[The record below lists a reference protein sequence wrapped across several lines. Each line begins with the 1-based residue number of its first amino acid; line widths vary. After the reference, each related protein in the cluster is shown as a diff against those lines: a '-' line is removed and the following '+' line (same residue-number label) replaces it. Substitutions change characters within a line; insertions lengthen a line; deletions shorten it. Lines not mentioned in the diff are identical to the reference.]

1 MSKPYPHLAILL
13 VVPTLLVGANGTA
26 ARADWQ
32 TRVPYAEGVLLLH
45 WRHIYEGKDT
55 VDRLE
60 IKPTQASSTV
70 FIVSGQPVFDAK
82 KRMVAFPYC
91 ADDGCESKI
100 DLIDLIE
107 RKRLPAITLNYNGQF
122 YLVRSANRKEDG
134 PARIHAGVSK
144 ASSGFCGPA
153 RHGANFLRG
162 TAAPPRVDVV
172 CASGKRPASS

>member
-1 MSKPYPHLAILL
+1 MTVRLVMSKPYPHLAILL

-122 YLVRSANRKEDG
+122 YLECRWVDNVLRVAVEHSFQRDGTPTRTVHKFVVATSGSVREITL
-134 PARIHAGVSK
+134 P
-144 ASSGFCGPA
+144 
-153 RHGANFLRG
+153 
-162 TAAPPRVDVV
+162 
-172 CASGKRPASS
+172 